1 MFNLDTINRKIAS
14 MKTPF
19 RGTNTDHIDKDG
31 IPQDIDC
38 NTERS
43 KSDGNVSLDAG
54 STDDAKEQH
63 DSSAIDAK

>member
-1 MFNLDTINRKIAS
+1 MFNMDTINRKIAS
-14 MKTPF
+14 MSTPF
-19 RGTNTDHIDKDG
+19 NGTNTDRIDKDS

-43 KSDGNVSLDAG
+43 KSDGNFILDAG
-54 STDDAKEQH
+54 LTDDAKEHH